1 MLYPDSI
8 NQTPASLL
16 KLSFWLPAARQ
27 GSNRCLCQTRWTNKA
42 CDSTGMMLKKTGT
55 TAGATKSPSSPDPC
69 VVEKVWERRE
79 ICLLPPSSGG
89 SIQDHNSCSTS
100 SLCPCC
106 PSSSCHMAQ
115 VQQSAGS
122 VQDHNSCSTSS
133 LCPCCP
139 SSSCHMAQVQQSAGS
154 VQDHNSCSTSSLCPC
169 CPSSSC
175 HMAQV
180 Q

>member
-1 MLYPDSI
+1 MFLSFYPDFE
-8 NQTPASLL
+8 PARH
-16 KLSFWLPAARQ
+16 FLPQCDLGFTRLRIPIVEGDALTQELCCSTQ
-27 GSNRCLCQTRWTNKA
+27 GGKVC
-42 CDSTGMMLKKTGT
+42 KKRTGT

-139 SSSCHMAQVQQSAGS
+139 SSSCHMAQVQ
-154 VQDHNSCSTSSLCPC
+154 
-169 CPSSSC
+169 
-175 HMAQV
+175 
-180 Q
+180 